1 MTPLNRAF
9 TGAVATNRAWLNDL
23 LKRAKVNDF
32 VYPSKHLAERMVERH
47 IEPVDVLRML
57 VPVIQEFRAS
67 TFNQRTFLSVHRG
80 NALVSAIQLG
90 VVSGKRL
97 ILIKTVYDRY
107 NEEDYD
113 VVCHIK

>member
-1 MTPLNRAF
+1 MLPLNKAF

-57 VPVIQEFRAS
+57 VPVIQEFRTT
-67 TFNQRTFLSVHRG
+67 TFNERTFLSVYRG
-80 NALVSAIQLG
+80 NALASTITVGTVTGQRRII
-90 VVSGKRL
+90 V
-97 ILIKTVYDRY
+97 KTVYDKY

-113 VVCHIK
+113 VVCRIK